1 MKKEILIIGGG
12 PAGIITATTA
22 KKTYPEKTVAVVR
35 KEETGL
41 VPCGIPYIFGTLNS
55 VDANI
60 MGIKP
65 AEKLGVEFVIDE
77 VTAVDFERKTVLL
90 KSGDSIEYEKLVFA
104 TGSRPVLPPIEGKE
118 LKGVFTVAK
127 NKEYM
132 EEVFNFAKNA
142 KRVIIVGG
150 GFIGIEV
157 GDEIR
162 KMGKEVTIIEAMPH
176 LLPAAFD
183 EEFGKIAE
191 EKLTEH
197 GATIKTNL
205 RVSKILG
212 NESVTG
218 VEFEDGSNLTAE
230 RTSVRDVFAVGDCAE
245 HKDFFTR
252 KPSRLMLASTAVFD
266 ARVAGANL
274 YHLKVVRE
282 NHGNLG
288 VFSTSIEGL
297 TLGAAGMT
305 ERTACAEGFEC
316 VIGEAKSV
324 DRHPGTLPDK
334 SPLYVKLVFSKESGL
349 LLGAQIAGGKSVG
362 EMINILGLG
371 LQMGITANDLV
382 TMQIGTHPLLTSAPT
397 TYPLVLA
404 AESAIMKLR

>member
-132 EEVFNFAKNA
+132 EEVFNFAKNSY
-142 KRVIIVGG
+142 
-150 GFIGIEV
+150 
-157 GDEIR
+157 
-162 KMGKEVTIIEAMPH
+162 
-176 LLPAAFD
+176 
-183 EEFGKIAE
+183 
-191 EKLTEH
+191 
-197 GATIKTNL
+197 N
-205 RVSKILG
+205 
-212 NESVTG
+212 
-218 VEFEDGSNLTAE
+218 
-230 RTSVRDVFAVGDCAE
+230 
-245 HKDFFTR
+245 
-252 KPSRLMLASTAVFD
+252 
-266 ARVAGANL
+266 
-274 YHLKVVRE
+274 Y
-282 NHGNLG
+282 
-288 VFSTSIEGL
+288 
-297 TLGAAGMT
+297 
-305 ERTACAEGFEC
+305 
-316 VIGEAKSV
+316 
-324 DRHPGTLPDK
+324 
-334 SPLYVKLVFSKESGL
+334 
-349 LLGAQIAGGKSVG
+349 
-362 EMINILGLG
+362 
-371 LQMGITANDLV
+371 
-382 TMQIGTHPLLTSAPT
+382 
-397 TYPLVLA
+397 
-404 AESAIMKLR
+404 